1 MRRVL
6 FLSVSLPL
14 VVVVG
19 VLGRYGTVSPCGI
32 LSHTLKMQLIRATL
46 AQPETG
52 TKEELDAK
60 LATHLALPMIARHQ
74 GKVALDV
81 HQGALSCVGERRR
94 GVPASSR
101 PSGDIPVIR
110 HRHPT
115 GNLGHDQNLL
125 TVNYETPFKSQNAQK
140 AAEKKQSSDERRMR

>member
-60 LATHLALPMIARHQ
+60 LATHLALPMIDRVIKAKSPWTCIKGLYR
-74 GKVALDV
+74 VWV
-81 HQGALSCVGERRR
+81 RGEE
-94 GVPASSR
+94 VYPLPQDPA
-101 PSGDIPVIR
+101 
-110 HRHPT
+110 
-115 GNLGHDQNLL
+115 
-125 TVNYETPFKSQNAQK
+125 ETSP
-140 AAEKKQSSDERRMR
+140 